1 MCLIGSRLKRCTR
14 QMRGLLLSYP
24 TTLLMNVPY
33 ALIMGSTNEVLREA
47 INPGGE
53 HSLASYMLAGA
64 GAGYLA
70 GSFTSEEPVSYGT
83 GVEAP
88 EIQISRLRNELDELR
103 EAQHRLERE
112 YTERDAAAKAA
123 ERRAAESE
131 HRAKQAAARAAKA
144 EELLAA
150 SRSSKPADASKYMR
164 KIAKLEKKLRTAERL
179 LETVLQMNKLLVEG
193 QAPPPPP
200 SPRVRTQPP
209 PPPAR
214 ARPRRRARRTQPPPP
229 RVRSRSP
236 LSKPK
241 RRSRSPRP
249 RDEAR
254 PLPWVPSS
262 DGGVSFNLAAACQ
275 YALRRTQHA
284 A

>member
-1 MCLIGSRLKRCTR
+1 MSEGYNTPKIGRSGPTSPAASEKTTSSRAVLA
-14 QMRGLLLSYP
+14 
-24 TTLLMNVPY
+24 
-33 ALIMGSTNEVLREA
+33 ALRALQDKIARLEGERAEAVHATSELRARLREA
-47 INPGGE
+47 EARLDSAGIEPTPVRGG
-53 HSLASYMLAGA
+53 GD
-64 GAGYLA
+64 
-70 GSFTSEEPVSYGT
+70 
-83 GVEAP
+83 
-88 EIQISRLRNELDELR
+88 ELDKLR

-193 QAPPPPP
+193 QASVPPAPPPRPRVPP
-200 SPRVRTQPP
+200 S
-209 PPPAR
+209 PPAR

-284 A
+284 SAAA

>member
-1 MCLIGSRLKRCTR
+1 MSEGYNTPKIGRSGPTSPASEKTTSSRAVLA
-14 QMRGLLLSYP
+14 
-24 TTLLMNVPY
+24 
-33 ALIMGSTNEVLREA
+33 ALRALQDKIARLEGERAEAVHATSELRARLREA
-47 INPGGE
+47 EARLDSAGIEPTPVRGG
-53 HSLASYMLAGA
+53 GD
-64 GAGYLA
+64 
-70 GSFTSEEPVSYGT
+70 
-83 GVEAP
+83 
-88 EIQISRLRNELDELR
+88 ELDELR

-214 ARPRRRARRTQPPPP
+214 ARPRARRP
-229 RVRSRSP
+229 
-236 LSKPK
+236 
-241 RRSRSPRP
+241 
-249 RDEAR
+249 
-254 PLPWVPSS
+254 
-262 DGGVSFNLAAACQ
+262 C
-275 YALRRTQHA
+275 
-284 A
+284 

>member
-1 MCLIGSRLKRCTR
+1 MSEGYNTPKIGRSGPTSPAASEKTTSSRAVLA
-14 QMRGLLLSYP
+14 
-24 TTLLMNVPY
+24 
-33 ALIMGSTNEVLREA
+33 ALRALQDKIARLEGERAEAVHATSELRARLREA
-47 INPGGE
+47 EARLDSAGIEPTPVRGG
-53 HSLASYMLAGA
+53 GD
-64 GAGYLA
+64 
-70 GSFTSEEPVSYGT
+70 
-83 GVEAP
+83 
-88 EIQISRLRNELDELR
+88 ELDELR

-123 ERRAAESE
+123 ERRAAESD
-131 HRAKQAAARAAKA
+131 RAARAAAARAAKA

-209 PPPAR
+209 PPPTR

-284 A
+284 SAAA

>member
-1 MCLIGSRLKRCTR
+1 MMSEGYNTPKIGRSGPTSPAASEKTTSSRAVLA
-14 QMRGLLLSYP
+14 
-24 TTLLMNVPY
+24 
-33 ALIMGSTNEVLREA
+33 ALRALQDKIARLEGERAEAVHATSELRARLREA
-47 INPGGE
+47 EARLDSAGIEPTPVRGG
-53 HSLASYMLAGA
+53 GD
-64 GAGYLA
+64 
-70 GSFTSEEPVSYGT
+70 
-83 GVEAP
+83 
-88 EIQISRLRNELDELR
+88 ELDELR

-131 HRAKQAAARAAKA
+131 HRAKQAAARAARA

-150 SRSSKPADASKYMR
+150 SRSSKPADTSKYMR

-284 A
+284 SAAA

>member
-1 MCLIGSRLKRCTR
+1 MSEGYNTPKIGRSGPTSPAASEKTTSSRAVLA
-14 QMRGLLLSYP
+14 
-24 TTLLMNVPY
+24 
-33 ALIMGSTNEVLREA
+33 ALRALQDKIARLEGERAEAVHATSELRARLREA
-47 INPGGE
+47 EARLDSVGAAPTPLRGG
-53 HSLASYMLAGA
+53 GD
-64 GAGYLA
+64 
-70 GSFTSEEPVSYGT
+70 
-83 GVEAP
+83 
-88 EIQISRLRNELDELR
+88 ELDELR

-131 HRAKQAAARAAKA
+131 HRAKQAAARAARA

-209 PPPAR
+209 PPPATR
-214 ARPRRRARRTQPPPP
+214 ARPRRRARRTQPPAS
-229 RVRSRSP
+229 RARSP
-236 LSKPK
+236 LAQP

-262 DGGVSFNLAAACQ
+262 EGGVSFNLAAACQ

-284 A
+284 SAVA